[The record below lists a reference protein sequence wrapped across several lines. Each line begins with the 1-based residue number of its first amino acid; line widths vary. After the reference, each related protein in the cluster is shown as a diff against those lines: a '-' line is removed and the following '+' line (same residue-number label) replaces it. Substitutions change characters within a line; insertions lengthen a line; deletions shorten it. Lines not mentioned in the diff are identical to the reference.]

1 MASLAG
7 EATPQCKAIRKH
19 FADLLIAIQDPAVLA
34 AELYAADIIVRTLLE
49 SVRDT
54 PTIRTDK
61 TSKLLGAVSD
71 HVSLK
76 PDDFETFLG
85 ILRSKTPLMGIV
97 KELEA
102 SYHSCKLWTFSLGVG

>member
-1 MASLAG
+1 MKHDMASLAG

-19 FADLLIAIQDPAVLA
+19 FADLVKVIQDPVCLVT
-34 AELYAADIIVRTLLE
+34 ELYSADIIVRTLLE

-71 HVSLK
+71 HVCLK

-85 ILRSKTPLMGIV
+85 ILRSKPPLMEIV
-97 KELEA
+97 KEMEA
-102 SYHSCKLWTFSLGVG
+102 SYRICKL